1 MINTGGLAVLTLI
14 TIAIGTIS
22 TILVT
27 SPLVVFTLLIMSAP
41 ASASNKIASA
51 IALATINVRIKQCL
65 QHGLYRRDETII
77 EAGYK
82 SRLYHH

>member
-1 MINTGGLAVLTLI
+1 MAIITL
-14 TIAIGTIS
+14 
-22 TILVT
+22 L
-27 SPLVVFTLLIMSAP
+27 TLLIMSAP

>member
-1 MINTGGLAVLTLI
+1 MAVLTI
-14 TIAIGTIS
+14 
-22 TILVT
+22 
-27 SPLVVFTLLIMSAP
+27 FIMSAP

>member
-1 MINTGGLAVLTLI
+1 MPLFTLI
-14 TIAIGTIS
+14 F
-22 TILVT
+22 V
-27 SPLVVFTLLIMSAP
+27 SAP

-82 SRLYHH
+82 SGLYHH